1 MTFRKENEG
10 LEKLVNRF
18 RKNDEIMVIKKIRRT
33 FVAIF
38 LALLSLCLNAQ
49 EKQKIVDFMTVEDY
63 IIGGVTVTG
72 VRFLDTNA
80 LIGISGLRVGQEVA
94 VPGDAVTTAVQKL
107 WQQGLFSDVRISIS
121 KVQSDTVYL
130 DINLQERPRISSV
143 KFNGL
148 KNSETTDLNKKIN
161 LPIGSQVT
169 AYLLNTAQKIIKD
182 HFIEKGFLNTDVS
195 FIQKD
200 DPDQPNNVILTIN
213 VDKKDKVKIAD
224 ITFVGNEFFETS
236 KLRRQLK
243 STKKKNINFFRASKF
258 ISEKFTEDK
267 EKLITF
273 YNDNGFKDFTII
285 SDSLYKVSE
294 NRVGLKIRI
303 DEGKQYFLRNVDWV
317 GNSVY
322 RKEDLKRVFNVE
334 KGAVYNQSLIAD
346 RLNGSAG
353 AQDAVSNLYQDNGY
367 LFSRLTPVEAKVD
380 QDSIDLEVRIYEG
393 EQAYLN
399 NVIISGNTRTNEHI
413 ARRELYTLPGD
424 LFSKT
429 KIVRSIRQLG
439 VLGHFDPEKINPTPL
454 PDITN
459 GTVDLLYK
467 LEEKANDQFE
477 VSGGWGAGMLVG
489 TVGVR
494 FNNFA
499 MRNFFNLKEWRPYPS
514 GDGQSVSI
522 RAQSNGRIYSS
533 FNLSFVEPWLGGK
546 NPNSFSVSLYRS
558 IMTNGKKKGEDGRES
573 MIIDGA
579 SVGLGKRLA
588 WPDDYFSLYGELNY
602 QRYSMNNFTQY
613 SFLFSNGNANLLSF
627 TTKLTRFSTGPN
639 LIYPESGS
647 SFTLSLQATPPFS
660 LITGK
665 NMSNVSDQV
674 KYRWIE
680 FHKWTFKADYYYP
693 LTKNDKLVINARFG
707 FGYLGFYNS
716 KIGPSPF
723 ENFSVGGDGMT
734 GYSFYGREMI
744 KLRGYGSGSSGVGS
758 LTPGDPNIT
767 SKYVPAGNV
776 YSKIT
781 LELRYPVS
789 LNPQATIYALAFLES
804 GRAWYSLKEYNP
816 FKMNRAAGIGVRA
829 NLPMFGLL
837 GVDWGYGFDEVP
849 VPGAFSNANHGQ
861 FQFTIGQE
869 F

>member
-1 MTFRKENEG
+1 
-10 LEKLVNRF
+10 
-18 RKNDEIMVIKKIRRT
+18 MVIKKIKET
-33 FVAIF
+33 FLAIF
-38 LALLSLCLNAQ
+38 LALLSLSLNAQ
-49 EKQKIVDFMTVEDY
+49 EKQKIVDYMTVEDY

-94 VPGDAVTTAVQKL
+94 IPGDAITTAVKKL
-107 WQQGLFSDVRISIS
+107 WQQGLFSDVRITIA
-121 KVQSDTVYL
+121 KVSSDTAFI

-148 KNSETTDLNKKIN
+148 KTSETTDLNKKIN

-169 AYLLNTAQKIIKD
+169 DFLLNTAEKIIKD
-182 HFIEKGFLNTDVS
+182 HFIEKGFLNTQVT
-195 FIQKD
+195 FVQKD
-200 DPDQPNNVILTIN
+200 DPDQPNNVILSIN
-213 VDKKDKVKIAD
+213 VDKKEKVKIAD
-224 ITFVGNEFFETS
+224 ITFVGNEFFKTS
-236 KLRRQLK
+236 KLRSKLK
-243 STKKKNINFFRASKF
+243 STKIKNINFFRASKF
-258 ISEKFTEDK
+258 ITEKFNEDK
-267 EKLITF
+267 QKLTVF

-285 SDSLYKVSE
+285 SDSLYIVSE
-294 NRVGLKIRI
+294 NRVGLMIKI

-322 RKEDLKRVFNVE
+322 RKEDLKKVFNVE
-334 KGAVYNQSLIAD
+334 KGTVYNQSLIDD

-353 AQDAVSNLYQDNGY
+353 ALDAVSNLYQDHGY
-367 LFSRLTPVEAKVD
+367 LFSRLTPVEAKID

-399 NVIISGNTRTNEHI
+399 NVLITGNTRTNEHV

-429 KIVRSIRQLG
+429 NIIRSIRQLG

-477 VSGGWGAGMLVG
+477 ISGGWGAGMLVG

-499 MRNFFNLKEWRPYPS
+499 MRNFFNLKEWKPYPS

-533 FNLSFVEPWLGGK
+533 YNLSFVEPWLGGK
-546 NPNSFSVSLYRS
+546 NPNTFSISLYRS
-558 IMTNGKKKGEDGRES
+558 IMTNGKKKGEDDRQS

-579 SVGLGKRLA
+579 SIGLGKRLA

-602 QRYSMNNFTQY
+602 QRYSLTHYNVY
-613 SFLFSNGNANLLSF
+613 SFLFTDGNSNLLSF

-639 LIYPESGS
+639 LIYPETGS
-647 SFTLSLQATPPFS
+647 SFTLSVQATPPYS
-660 LITGK
+660 LISGR
-665 NMSNVSDQV
+665 NMINVSDQI
-674 KYRWIE
+674 KYKFIE

-693 LTKNDKLVINARFG
+693 LTKNDRLVLNTRFA
-707 FGYLGFYNS
+707 FGYLGFYN
-716 KIGPSPF
+716 KDIGPSPF

-758 LTPGDPNIT
+758 LTPGDPNKATFIP
-767 SKYVPAGNV
+767 SGNV

-781 LELRYPVS
+781 FELRYPVS
-789 LNPQATIYALAFLES
+789 LNPSATIYLLTFLEA
-804 GRAWYSLKEYNP
+804 GRAWYQLKEYNP
-816 FKMNRAAGIGVRA
+816 FKMNRAAGVGVRA

-837 GVDWGYGFDEVP
+837 GVDWGYGFDP
-849 VPGAFSNANHGQ
+849 VPSPANFQNANHSQ